1 MKKSAYYNYI
11 PTIAL
16 VGFIVYLYI
25 FFDIQGEY
33 ARDIYVFNYKRI
45 SYILAAVLLL
55 HPIMLFFREGYKV
68 VLRAD
73 VLICTSFIYWT
84 LLDLIQ
90 ERYTLNHMDM
100 IDVRYAFMLIALFC
114 IFVQLAARYKLELPR
129 MVSNAAGVDVKSNY
143 LLAILAGCVMIGL
156 FYFWHSAY
164 YSFDYMINSLTKPRF
179 MAPWARSQS
188 GGLSSFIFHLK
199 YFGYIAPALTS
210 IIIVKERKVNLKV
223 AIAITLTLFF
233 CFFEFQNGARRI
245 IGFLAGSGVI
255 TYLVAMRDRLRLR
268 HMVILG
274 TLTIAVIILMD
285 MQLQFRR
292 IGYENMFDRYELEEF
307 ETVKVDDNFYR
318 ITQIVQFVP
327 STHPF
332 SGLQYLV
339 WAFGRPIPRYF
350 WESKPLSPGFNIAEL
365 AGEYNV
371 SLSMTVVGEA
381 YASYGWMM
389 VALMGIFY
397 GLLSGTFNQILES
410 RLNTMGYALYAT
422 GLLALLAGVRSIAD
436 MIVFSYAFL
445 VILLLY
451 KTIIEP
457 RRRKQIS

>member
-1 MKKSAYYNYI
+1 M
-11 PTIAL
+11 
-16 VGFIVYLYI
+16 YLYI
-25 FFDIQGEY
+25 FFNIQGQYAQDIQEF
-33 ARDIYVFNYKRI
+33 DYKLV
-45 SYILAAVLLL
+45 SYILSAVLLL
-55 HPIMLFFREGYKV
+55 HPIVYFFKEGYRV

-90 ERYTLNHMDM
+90 ERYTLNNMEM
-100 IDVRYAFMLIALFC
+100 GDVRYAFVLIALFC
-114 IFVQLAARYKLELPR
+114 IFVQLAARYKFDLPR
-129 MVSNAAGVDVKSNY
+129 IVNNAAKVDVKSNH
-143 LLAILAGCVMIGL
+143 LLGILVACVLIGL
-156 FYFWHSAY
+156 FYFWHSSY
-164 YSFDYMINSLTKPRF
+164 YDINYMVNALTRPRF

-210 IIIVKERKVNLKV
+210 IIIVKEKKFNLKV
-223 AIAITLTLFF
+223 IIALTLTIFF

-245 IGFLAGSGVI
+245 IGFLVGSGVV
-255 TYLVAMRDRLRLR
+255 TYLVAKRDMLNIK
-268 HMVILG
+268 HMIALG
-274 TLTIAVIILMD
+274 TLTLALIILMD
-285 MQLQFRR
+285 MQLQFRTE
-292 IGYENMFDRYELEEF
+292 GYENMFERYELEEL
-307 ETVKVDDNFYR
+307 ETVRVDDNFYR
-318 ITQIVQFVP
+318 IAQIIQFVP
-327 STHPF
+327 STHPY

-350 WESKPLSPGFNIAEL
+350 WESKPISPGFNIAEL
-365 AGEYNV
+365 AGEIDV

-410 RLNTMGYALYAT
+410 KLNTIGFALYAT
-422 GLLALLAGVRSIAD
+422 GLLALIAGIRSIAD

-451 KTIIEP
+451 KVLIEP
-457 RRRKQIS
+457 RRRTQIS